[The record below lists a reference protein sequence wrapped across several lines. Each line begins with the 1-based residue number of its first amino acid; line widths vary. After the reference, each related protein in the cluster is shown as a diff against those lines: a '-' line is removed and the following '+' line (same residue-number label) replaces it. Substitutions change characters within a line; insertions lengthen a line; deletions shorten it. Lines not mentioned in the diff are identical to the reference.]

1 MRLSHCDGHDGNRGS
16 QPANSSS
23 AESAIAALSTFDA
36 SGSSVQLAGSRH
48 TGTHRDTVRFPLA
61 GLVPCNWV
69 VR

>member
-23 AESAIAALSTFDA
+23 AESAIAALSSFDA
-36 SGSSVQLAGSRH
+36 SGSSVQLAGARLA
-48 TGTHRDTVRFPLA
+48 GTHRDTFCFPLA
-61 GLVPCNWV
+61 GRVPCDWV